1 MTKAF
6 AFDLFGTL
14 VDLGSVSKVFSK
26 VSIRIDNLLFAAYL
40 TIEQWHNRKTIVLLL
55 IKFMRLHA

>member
-14 VDLGSVSKVFSK
+14 VDLGSVSKDFSK
-26 VSIRIDNLLFAAYL
+26 VSIKIDNLLFAAYL
-40 TIEQWHNRKTIVLLL
+40 TTIVLLL
-55 IKFMRLHA
+55 IKFMRLHE